1 MEKFVT
7 LSGGAAAPILVVPSA
22 SEEADTGDF
31 YRALFAKDHGC
42 TNVTSLEVRS
52 PADAA
57 RTDLVALAEKAG
69 GIFFAGGDQ
78 RRITKALLGTPVG
91 AALERAWRRGA
102 AVAGTSAGTACM
114 SPLMMTG
121 DGDFTVF
128 REKAVEL
135 WPGLGFLPGTILDQH
150 FVARGRMN
158 RLFSAVLEHPDLL
171 GIGIDEGTAIWVRP
185 GGTFEVMGA
194 GWVVVVDA
202 REVAVTRR
210 SAGKST
216 NLGARDLRVHI
227 LQKGDTFPLTDSSR
241 TTR

>member
-52 PADAA
+52 PADGA

-202 REVAVTRR
+202 REVAITRR